1 MLHRFAAVIV
11 RRRRFVLVFAFL
23 AVVASFAYGGNVAS
37 KLSTGGFTDPSASS
51 SRAGAILDSQF
62 HTGDPNLVLLVTART
77 GTVDSP
83 AVAAEGKALTA
94 QLAAEAGTDGVASYW
109 SLGDVAPLRSAN
121 GHQALIF
128 ARVTGNDDQVNT
140 RVHQLEPG
148 LVGVH
153 GAVDVAAT
161 GRAAVY
167 RQLGDT
173 VTHDLG
179 KAEGIAIPIT
189 LVLLVFVF
197 GSVIAASLPLAVGIL
212 AIGGTFAALTAL
224 QSVTNVSI
232 FSLNLT
238 TALGLGLA
246 IDYSLFIVN
255 RFRDELR
262 AGFAPDQAVVRTVET
277 AGRTVL
283 FSAATVG
290 ISLAALL
297 VFPLYFLRSFAY
309 AGIAVVLI
317 AATGA
322 VIVLPALLASLGHR
336 VNSLDA
342 RRGILHLFHREPHV
356 AEIGEGFWHRLAMA
370 VMRRPVMIATPV
382 VIVLLLLGAPFLG
395 INFSNP
401 DARVLPPSA
410 STRAA
415 SDAVQ
420 ANFKSGETNAFAIV
434 AAKGNHPTDISAYA
448 AHVSTLS
455 GVARVDALT
464 GSYINGRRVAAPT
477 PAVSQRFANPTGT
490 WLSVVPVATLQP
502 ESSAGEHRIKQI
514 RALPAPW
521 PVLVDGASAQLIDGK
536 AAIFSKLP
544 LALGLIA
551 LVTFI
556 TLFLMFGSVLV
567 PLKALL
573 LNVLS
578 LSATFG
584 AMVWVFQEG
593 HGAGL
598 LHFTP
603 TGSLSTT
610 MPILMFC
617 IAFGLSM
624 DYEVFLLSRIKEEHD
639 HGASTTDSV
648 ARGLERTG
656 RIVTSAAILLAVVF
670 LSFATS
676 SVAFIKLF
684 GVGLTLAVLMDATL
698 IRGILVPAFM
708 RLMGDANWWAPKP
721 LRAIYN
727 RIGISESGNDFLDL
741 ELPKPAPDPVPTSR
755 LPQS

>member
-1 MLHRFAAVIV
+1 MLHRFAQAVV
-11 RRRRFVLVFAFL
+11 RRRRVLLVFAFV
-23 AVVASFAYGGNVAS
+23 AVLASFAYGGNVAS

-51 SRAGAILDSQF
+51 SRAAAILDSQF

-77 GTVDSP
+77 GNVDSA

-94 QLAAEAGTDGVASYW
+94 QLAADVGTDGVASYW

-128 ARVTGNDDQVNT
+128 ARLTGSDDQVNV

-153 GAVDVAAT
+153 GPVEVAAT
-161 GRAAVY
+161 GQAAVF

-173 VTHDLG
+173 VTRDLG
-179 KAEGIAIPIT
+179 KADGIAIPIT

-212 AIGGTFAALTAL
+212 AIGGTFAALTAIE
-224 QSVTNVSI
+224 SMTNVSI

-246 IDYSLFIVN
+246 IDYSLFIVS

-262 AGFAPDQAVVRTVET
+262 AGLTPHEAVVRTVET

-309 AGIAVVLI
+309 AGIAVVVI
-317 AATGA
+317 AASGA
-322 VIVLPALLASLGHR
+322 VIVLPALLAVLGHR

-342 RRGILHLFHREPHV
+342 RRAILHRFHREPHTP
-356 AEIGEGFWHRLAMA
+356 EIGEGFWHRLATT
-370 VMRRPVMIATPV
+370 VMRRPVPIATA
-382 VIVLLLLGAPFLG
+382 VIVVLLILGSPFLG
-395 INFSNP
+395 IKFSNP

-410 STRAA
+410 STRSA
-415 SDAVQ
+415 SDAIQ
-420 ANFKSGETNAFAIV
+420 ANFTSGETNAFAIV
-434 AAKGNHPTDISAYA
+434 APNGNRPTDVSAYA
-448 AHVSTLS
+448 ARVSTLS

-464 GSYINGRRVAAPT
+464 GSYIDGRRVAAPT
-477 PAVSQRFANPTGT
+477 PAVSQRFANRTGT
-490 WLSVVPVATLQP
+490 WLSVVPAATLQP
-502 ESSAGEHRIKQI
+502 ESAAGEHLVKQI

-536 AAIFSKLP
+536 AAIFAKLP
-544 LALGLIA
+544 LALGIIA
-551 LVTFI
+551 LVTFV

-584 AMVWVFQEG
+584 AMVWIFQEG

-598 LHFTP
+598 LHFTA

-639 HGASTTDSV
+639 HGASTTLSV

-656 RIVTSAAILLAVVF
+656 RIVTSAAVLLAVVF

-676 SVAFIKLF
+676 SVSFIKLF
-684 GVGLTLAVLMDATL
+684 GIGLTLAVLMDATL

-721 LRAIYN
+721 MRAIYE
-727 RIGISESGNDFLDL
+727 RIGISESGDEPILDL
-741 ELPKPAPDPVPTSR
+741 DAPKPAREPVAAGTASH
-755 LPQS
+755 